1 MKSLGKKSFLVLN
14 IICSLGL
21 SALDSSTPT
30 MPVHETTETT
40 KTEKMVGTITSNLI
54 AVGAIT
60 LATIFLKSF
69 LRPSQKH
76 LTDMGKFAIAPNIA
90 GFLLI
95 VARFAMAEGSKRY
108 INKAGFQSNALA
120 LYIATQAVA

>member
-40 KTEKMVGTITSNLI
+40 KTEKLVGTITSNLI
-54 AVGAIT
+54 AIGAIS
-60 LATIFLKSF
+60 LVTIILKNALPLGDKWASHAAKKTAALF
-69 LRPSQKH
+69 V
-76 LTDMGKFAIAPNIA
+76 
-90 GFLLI
+90 I
-95 VARFAMAEGSKRY
+95 VARFGMAEFSKCY
-108 INKAGFQSNALA
+108 IKKQGFQSNSLA